1 MKTYEGSFLGQ
12 GLRFAL
18 IVSRFNHFLTHRL
31 LEGAQDCL
39 LRHGVAEENIDIIWT
54 PGTFEE
60 PLVAKRLA
68 QGGKYNAIIC
78 LGAIIRG
85 DTPHFDY
92 IAGEVTKGI
101 AHVGMA
107 TGVPVLHGVITAD
120 NLEQAIARA
129 GTKEGNK
136 GFSAAQAA
144 LEMANLLKGLGAK
157 GRATP

>member
-12 GLRFAL
+12 GLRFAI
-18 IVSRFNHFLTHRL
+18 IVSRFNNLLTRRL

-39 LRHGVAEENIDIIWT
+39 LRHGVAEANVDIFWT

-60 PLVAKRLA
+60 PMVAKRLA
-68 QGGKYNAIIC
+68 EGGKYNAIIC
-78 LGAIIRG
+78 LGAVIRG

-101 AHVGMA
+101 AHVGME
-107 TGVPVLHGVITAD
+107 TGIPVLHGVITAD
-120 NLEQAIARA
+120 NLEQAIERA
-129 GTKEGNK
+129 GAKEGNK
-136 GFSAAQAA
+136 GFTTAQSA

>member
-18 IVSRFNHFLTHRL
+18 IVSRFNHLLTHRL

-39 LRHGVAEENIDIIWT
+39 LRHGVAEENIDIFWT

-68 QGGKYNAIIC
+68 QDGKYNAIIC

-101 AHVGMA
+101 AHVGME

>member
-39 LRHGVAEENIDIIWT
+39 LRHGVAEGNIDIFWT

-60 PLVAKRLA
+60 PMVAKRLA
-68 QGGKYNAIIC
+68 QGGEYNAIIC

-101 AHVGMA
+101 AHVGME

-120 NLEQAIARA
+120 SLEQAIERA
-129 GTKEGNK
+129 GAKEGNK
-136 GFSAAQAA
+136 GFTVALSA
-144 LEMANLLKGLGAK
+144 LEMANLLKEMGAK